1 MVLTSASLPPRSLG
15 ISRLHAPS
23 VGKGPGTIAQVR
35 MPLGPHSTA
44 RLLVMAR
51 TPALAM
57 ADGTVKGA
65 PVSDDTVRIDI
76 TTRSRSP
83 WSIQRRPAA
92 TVQQAEPC

>member
-1 MVLTSASLPPRSLG
+1 MAS
-15 ISRLHAPS
+15 
-23 VGKGPGTIAQVR
+23 
-35 MPLGPHSTA
+35 
-44 RLLVMAR
+44 

-92 TVQQAEPC
+92 IVQ